1 MNAVVTVDEYV
12 SLCELGT
19 TWFLFNVMQKRVW
32 ESMCVSSIVVDVQ

>member
-19 TWFLFNVMQKRVW
+19 INVMQKRVW